1 MNVDVQSHS
10 GRFVGGGEDGGEG
23 EHHEQCGH
31 EQDGVG
37 GSDCQIGESGGEDEG
52 DNDDGVWHDVP
63 PCGDDDD
70 DNESCGD
77 GDDGGDRDKMDG
89 WGGDGDD
96 GGDGA
101 GGQESDDND
110 GAYGGGDGAGGSP
123 NRLLEEKMESMS
135 GY

>member
-1 MNVDVQSHS
+1 MWCVRMMNVDNENECIDVRCHCLCSHQLSCVAEDGSTFVCHCQFCQMNVDVQSYS
-10 GRFVGGGEDGGEG
+10 GRFVGGGEAGGEG

-31 EQDGVG
+31 EQGGVG

-52 DNDDGVWHDVP
+52 GNDDGVWHDVP

-89 WGGDGDD
+89 
-96 GGDGA
+96 
-101 GGQESDDND
+101 
-110 GAYGGGDGAGGSP
+110 
-123 NRLLEEKMESMS
+123 
-135 GY
+135 